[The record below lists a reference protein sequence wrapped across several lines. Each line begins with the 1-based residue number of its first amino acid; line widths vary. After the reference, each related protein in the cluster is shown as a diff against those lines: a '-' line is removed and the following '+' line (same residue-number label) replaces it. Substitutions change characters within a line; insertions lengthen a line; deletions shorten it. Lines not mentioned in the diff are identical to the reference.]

1 MMHKLDAVGDRDLR
15 VTLLFARAQRRPVTA
30 DDVAAAHEI
39 HRNVARGRLER
50 LVDAGLLM
58 SSFERRT
65 GRTGPG
71 SGRPA
76 KAYRVAPELAAIEFP
91 ERHYERLIGLVADAL
106 PQRAR
111 LDRLHEIGVVFG
123 RELARQ
129 ARLRPAKA
137 LRPALQRLCS
147 ALGRLG
153 YHATLA
159 EVNGASAVITT
170 PTCPLRPLVRAQPQL
185 AELDRGMWAGLL
197 ATAFERTEEGA
208 TIVCD
213 TADACRSDR
222 EDCRI
227 RLILKAPRRP
237 RLI

>member
-1 MMHKLDAVGDRDLR
+1 MMHKLDAIGDRDLR
-15 VTLLFARAQRRPVTA
+15 ETLLFARAQRRPVTA
-30 DDVAAAHEI
+30 DDVATAHEV
-39 HRNVARGRLER
+39 HRNVARARLER
-50 LVDAGLLM
+50 LLDAGLVI

-76 KAYRVAPELAAIEFP
+76 KTYRVAPELAAIEFP
-91 ERHYERLIGLVADAL
+91 ERHYERLIALVADAL
-106 PQRAR
+106 PERAR
-111 LDRLHEIGVVFG
+111 RDRLHEIGAAFG
-123 RELARQ
+123 RQLARQ
-129 ARLRPAKA
+129 ARLRPATA
-137 LRPALQRLCS
+137 LRPALERLCS

-153 YHATLA
+153 YQATLA
-159 EVNGASAVITT
+159 EVNDDGAVVTT

-197 ATAFERTEEGA
+197 AAAFEQTEPA

-213 TADACRSDR
+213 TTDLCHRER

-227 RLILKAPRRP
+227 RLLLASPARRP
-237 RLI
+237 RLK

>member
-1 MMHKLDAVGDRDLR
+1 MMHKLEAIGDRDLR
-15 VTLLFARAQRRPVTA
+15 MTLLFARAQQLPVTA
-30 DDVAAAHEI
+30 DDVAAAHQV
-39 HRNVARGRLER
+39 HRNVARARLER
-50 LVDAGLLM
+50 LLDAGLLTA
-58 SSFERRT
+58 SFERRT

-76 KAYRVAPELAAIEFP
+76 KTYRVAPELAAIEFP

-106 PQRAR
+106 PERAR
-111 LDRLHEIGVVFG
+111 RDRLHEIGVAFG
-123 RELARQ
+123 LQLARQ

-137 LRPALQRLCS
+137 LRPAVERLCS

-153 YHATLA
+153 YQATIA
-159 EVNGASAVITT
+159 EVNDDGAVVTT

-197 ATAFERTEEGA
+197 TAALEQTEPG

-213 TADACRSDR
+213 TADSCLRKR
-222 EDCRI
+222 EDCRV
-227 RLILKAPRRP
+227 RLLLGVAADRRA
-237 RLI
+237 

>member
-1 MMHKLDAVGDRDLR
+1 MMHKLDAIGDRDLR
-15 VTLLFARAQRRPVTA
+15 ITLLFARSQRRPVTA
-30 DDVAAAHEI
+30 DDVAAAHEV
-39 HRNVARGRLER
+39 HRNVARARLER
-50 LVDAGLLM
+50 LVDAGLLI

-76 KAYRVAPELAAIEFP
+76 KTYRVAPELAAIGFP

-106 PQRAR
+106 PERAR
-111 LDRLHEIGVVFG
+111 RDRLHEIGVLFG
-123 RELARQ
+123 CQLAKH
-129 ARLRPAKA
+129 ARLRPATA

-153 YHATLA
+153 YQAILA
-159 EVNGASAVITT
+159 EVNDVGAVITT

-197 ATAFERTEEGA
+197 ATALDQTQAA

-213 TADACRSDR
+213 TADCHRDR
-222 EDCRI
+222 EDCRV
-227 RLILKAPRRP
+227 RLMLEVAASRP
-237 RLI
+237 RLK